1 MQEYLAFLL
10 PVAAASGWWAATK
23 HNSRRGVDC
32 SDNPLNKAYFRG
44 LNYLLDEKP
53 DKAIDVFVDILK
65 PDCEVFETHIAL
77 GSLYRRR
84 GEVERAIDIHT
95 KLSEKT
101 TLTPPQRALTMLE
114 LATDFMLAGLF
125 GRSKE
130 LFGKLLDDPFYKEK
144 SLQSLLSIVQQEKD
158 WPSAISYVREL
169 AKLDAVKK
177 GESVAQFY
185 CEMAEE
191 SIKNGQDDEVLR
203 YLEQARVN
211 DHACVRATLMKAQY
225 LIGKGEY
232 RSALSAL
239 KKVERQNSKFIPETI
254 EPITEC
260 YMQLG
265 EDQDNIEY
273 LLGLYKRFQLE
284 SAARVIS
291 KRIRANEGSIE
302 AIRFFSEAIQMSPS
316 AKGLHHLIVL
326 FNSNDSV
333 ACSVEL
339 PLLEDLSFKLAKQ
352 SVSYQCSH
360 CGFTCTELHWCCP
373 GCHYWETIKPVEES
387 ITTKKSKYM
396 VGLI

>member
-10 PVAAASGWWAATK
+10 PIAAASGWWAATK
-23 HNSRRGVDC
+23 HYTRRVSDC
-32 SDNPLNKAYFRG
+32 SDSPLNKAYFRG

-84 GEVERAIDIHT
+84 GEMERAIDIHT
-95 KLSEKT
+95 RLHEKT
-101 TLTPPQRALTMLE
+101 TLTPPQRAQTLLE
-114 LATDFMLAGLF
+114 LATDFMRAGLF

-130 LFGKLLDDPFYKEK
+130 LFGKLLDDSFYKEK
-144 SLQSLLSIVQQEKD
+144 SLQSLLYIVQQEKD
-158 WPSAISYVREL
+158 WPSAISYAREL
-169 AKLDAVKK
+169 AKIGAVTK

-191 SIKNGQDDEVLR
+191 SIKSGKDDEVLR
-203 YLEQARVN
+203 YLEQARAN
-211 DHACVRATLMKAQY
+211 DHACVRATLMKANY

-232 RSALSAL
+232 RPALSLL
-239 KKVERQNSKFIPETI
+239 KKVEQQNYKFIPETL

-260 YMQLG
+260 YMRLG
-265 EDQDNIEY
+265 EDQDNIDY
-273 LLGLYKRFQLE
+273 LYGLYERFQLE

-291 KRIRANEGSIE
+291 KLISANEGSVE
-302 AIRFFSEAIQMSPS
+302 AVRFFSEVIERSPS
-316 AKGLHHLIVL
+316 VKGLHHLIVL
-326 FNSNDSV
+326 SNNKSDK
-333 ACSVEL
+333 CSKEL
-339 PLLEDLSFKLAKQ
+339 SLLEDLSFKLVKQ
-352 SVSYQCSH
+352 NASYQCCH

-373 GCHYWETIKPVEES
+373 GCHYWETIKPAEDS

-396 VGLI
+396 TGIM